1 MSARSGGWLLL
12 LLGRLGL
19 LLLELGTSS
28 PASAML
34 R

>member
-1 MSARSGGWLLL
+1 LLNSPNMTLALITLL

-19 LLLELGTSS
+19 LRVNKLL
-28 PASAML
+28 L